1 MISRLCRASLTLGL
15 VACAFLT
22 AACQKVPLLAP
33 SGSTITLTASATAL
47 PANGTTDIIAQVI
60 EAAGTPPHS
69 GTHISF
75 TTNLGS
81 VQPSEAETDIS
92 GQVRVKFVAGT
103 GSGTATIMRCP
114 NTAST

>member
-1 MISRLCRASLTLGL
+1 MLMVFMISRLRCASALAAVL
-15 VACAFLT
+15 VVSAVLT

-60 EAAGTPPHS
+60 EAGGTPPHS

-92 GQVRVKFVAGT
+92 GKVVVKYTAGA
-103 GSGTATIMRCP
+103 GS
-114 NTAST
+114 